1 MNKSQTLVD
10 RFYSR
15 IKNNPAL
22 ASLIILGTIVIG
34 LSTFTDATK
43 NLLGFI
49 LKDKR
54 PNINGEWNA
63 EVTYDWGNA
72 KYTEIFT
79 FKGAGDEVFGTT
91 SFLGLKRGI
100 LEGKIKKISSNLLR

>member
-22 ASLIILGTIVIG
+22 ASLIILGAIVIG

-43 NLLGFI
+43 KTFWALYLRTSDLILTASGMLKSLMIGIMRSI
-49 LKDKR
+49 LKYLPLRVTVTRCLEPLHFLDLS
-54 PNINGEWNA
+54 GE
-63 EVTYDWGNA
+63 
-72 KYTEIFT
+72 F
-79 FKGAGDEVFGTT
+79 
-91 SFLGLKRGI
+91 
-100 LEGKIKKISSNLLR
+100 